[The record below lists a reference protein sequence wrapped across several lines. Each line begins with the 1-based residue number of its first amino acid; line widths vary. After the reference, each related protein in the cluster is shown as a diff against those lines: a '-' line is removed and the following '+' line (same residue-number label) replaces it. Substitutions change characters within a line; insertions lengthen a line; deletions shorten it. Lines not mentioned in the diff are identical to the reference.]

1 MTVRIKIYLVLI
13 LALLVSIASFS
24 QTRKIK
30 TSKGIDEGTLGKI
43 DIDTLVPR
51 TLFNVKAS
59 ASENDSVTIAEIL
72 FNPEIKLI
80 DPDTFK
86 LDIVLATPDSSLLR
100 RDRFRIIDVHPQDV
114 IQENVLKLETKNK
127 KAFIAFYGSIRVN
140 GAMDFNGLQSI
151 AGFNTY
157 YIPVGP
163 ENSNARRFYMS
174 ASQTRFGIQGSSKT
188 DYGPINFHIEGDFQG
203 MQSSIF
209 RIRHAYGQF
218 NNILAGQTWSV
229 FGDPFAIPW
238 TVDSEGPNSS
248 VNQRAVQVRYSNLIN
263 EQFRWMAS
271 MESPEID
278 FSSDTVSIYQG
289 TPDLAGRLKYMY
301 RKGHLQAS
309 FIIRSLGAS
318 RNNEQN
324 TTSSMGVGGLF
335 SGRYDAKKNVTFL
348 FQLVGGRGIGR
359 YIRTLKGTGNDLV
372 LNPETGLF
380 EPLTVYGGFVSLEY
394 EWREN
399 IFSFLTPGFTA
410 VSNKSFQPE
419 DAFSFSAYF
428 SLNTF
433 WDVAKGFRVGG
444 EYSYGSRVNKNKES
458 GTANRISFILYY
470 SF

>member
-1 MTVRIKIYLVLI
+1 
-13 LALLVSIASFS
+13 
-24 QTRKIK
+24 
-30 TSKGIDEGTLGKI
+30 
-43 DIDTLVPR
+43 
-51 TLFNVKAS
+51 
-59 ASENDSVTIAEIL
+59 
-72 FNPEIKLI
+72 
-80 DPDTFK
+80 
-86 LDIVLATPDSSLLR
+86 
-100 RDRFRIIDVHPQDV
+100 
-114 IQENVLKLETKNK
+114 
-127 KAFIAFYGSIRVN
+127 
-140 GAMDFNGLQSI
+140 
-151 AGFNTY
+151 
-157 YIPVGP
+157 
-163 ENSNARRFYMS
+163 
-174 ASQTRFGIQGSSKT
+174 
-188 DYGPINFHIEGDFQG
+188 
-203 MQSSIF
+203 
-209 RIRHAYGQF
+209 
-218 NNILAGQTWSV
+218 
-229 FGDPFAIPW
+229 
-238 TVDSEGPNSS
+238 
-248 VNQRAVQVRYSNLIN
+248 
-263 EQFRWMAS
+263 
-271 MESPEID
+271 
-278 FSSDTVSIYQG
+278 
-289 TPDLAGRLKYMY
+289 MY